1 MTVNFFELVF
11 PYWNETVLSPPLEK
25 YTLELS

>member
-11 PYWNETVLSPPLEK
+11 PYWNETVLPPLEK